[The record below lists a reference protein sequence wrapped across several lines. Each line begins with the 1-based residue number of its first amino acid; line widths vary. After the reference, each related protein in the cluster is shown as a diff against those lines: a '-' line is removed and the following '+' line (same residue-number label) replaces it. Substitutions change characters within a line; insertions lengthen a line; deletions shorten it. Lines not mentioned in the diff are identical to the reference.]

1 MVIGTLFGE
10 LINIDRQLTRAGY
23 YLQSRLIHGSSDSTF
38 AESFVSCTIFVCV
51 GAMAIFGSL
60 QSGLSGNHEIL
71 YAKSLIDFVSTMVMS
86 AGAISSGSALPFLL
100 ILPHD
105 QRKQPVQA
113 ADLLLTEQGLQAF
126 QV

>member
-23 YLQSRLIHGSSDSTF
+23 YLQSRLIRGSSDSTF
-38 AESFVSCTIFVCV
+38 AETFVSCTIFVCV
-51 GAMAIFGSL
+51 GAMAIVGSL

-71 YAKSLIDFVSTMVMS
+71 HAKSLIDFVSTMVMS
-86 AGAISSGSALPFLL
+86 AGAVSSGSALPFLL

-113 ADLLLTEQGLQAF
+113 ADLLLTEQILQAF

>member
-23 YLQSRLIHGSSDSTF
+23 YLQSRLIRGSSDSTF
-38 AESFVSCTIFVCV
+38 AEIFVCV
-51 GAMAIFGSL
+51 GAMAIVGSL

-86 AGAISSGSALPFLL
+86 AGAVSSGSALPFLL

-113 ADLLLTEQGLQAF
+113 ADLLLTEQILQAF